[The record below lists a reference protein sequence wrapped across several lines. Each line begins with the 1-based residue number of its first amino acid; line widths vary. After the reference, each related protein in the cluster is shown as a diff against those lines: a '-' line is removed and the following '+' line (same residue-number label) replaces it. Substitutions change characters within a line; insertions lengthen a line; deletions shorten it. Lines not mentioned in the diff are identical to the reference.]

1 MNLEAKG
8 HLPLRKAP
16 GLLGAGLE
24 DELESSGV
32 PHAVWSQ
39 ERACPVWTAHQPRT
53 SSPSPQ
59 ICSSQTL
66 TPMVEDVAA

>member
-39 ERACPVWTAHQPRT
+39 ERACPV
-53 SSPSPQ
+53 
-59 ICSSQTL
+59 
-66 TPMVEDVAA
+66 